1 MDITLCGF
9 RSVENLKNSITLCP
23 GVAVEETQTRKNK
36 NFLGDSNR

>member
-1 MDITLCGF
+1 MWVSFCRKLK
-9 RSVENLKNSITLCP
+9 KNSITLCP